1 MNTNTK
7 IWSMLFDQGTPYP
20 SLPRLRRPRRV
31 DVYHS
36 GWHVRP
42 GMCLTSS
49 LLQFLFISIRV
60 FLSGISSN
68 TYLSVKP
75 RNEDQQMASE
85 VLLFHYE
92 DIGLPRE
99 IVKLAVR
106 TGMWSLV
113 KKLHLGVQIYRMEKE
128 NDESPSCHAIMAR
141 ITTKL
146 PGSPSTIMFHKPE
159 AHADENVSQRQN
171 PETQARESS

>member
-1 MNTNTK
+1 M
-7 IWSMLFDQGTPYP
+7 
-20 SLPRLRRPRRV
+20 
-31 DVYHS
+31 
-36 GWHVRP
+36 
-42 GMCLTSS
+42 LTSS
-49 LLQFLFISIRV
+49 LLQFLFTSRRV

-75 RNEDQQMASE
+75 RNADQQMASE

-92 DIGLPRE
+92 DISLPRE

-106 TGMWSLV
+106 AGMWSLV

-128 NDESPSCHAIMAR
+128 NDESPSR

-146 PGSPSTIMFHKPE
+146 PASPSTIMFHNPE